1 MTAEPGNEMAAAA
14 AGRGHLRASHADR
27 EQVIAMLK
35 AAFVQG
41 RLTKDELDAR
51 VGQTFAARTDADL
64 AALTADLPAG
74 LARARQ
80 SRQPAPP
87 PAGSPANK
95 TVLLGAGVLIPS
107 TVLAAAFLTGSGGVF
122 KLFLLVIPWFFIV
135 WIVAGLQALDS
146 WQKRSRGQLPPR
158 PVQRGHAVERGQNR
172 GRGDDLVLCGAC
184 SVVRA
189 RHLPEHG
196 VIQRILWSLPVRRDL
211 RGPADLHVTT

>member
-51 VGQTFAARTDADL
+51 VGQPFAARTDADL

-87 PAGSPANK
+87 PAGSPATRRSYWARVCSFHQRCWRPLSSPAVGESSNCSCWSFPGF
-95 TVLLGAGVLIPS
+95 LSSGLSPGSRRSIHGRSALGVSYRRGPSSAATQSNAGR
-107 TVLAAAFLTGSGGVF
+107 TAGGAM
-122 KLFLLVIPWFFIV
+122 IWFFAV
-135 WIVAGLQALDS
+135 PAALSVPVTSLSMASSSASCGRCRSAGICE
-146 WQKRSRGQLPPR
+146 G
-158 PVQRGHAVERGQNR
+158 
-172 GRGDDLVLCGAC
+172 
-184 SVVRA
+184 
-189 RHLPEHG
+189 
-196 VIQRILWSLPVRRDL
+196 L
-211 RGPADLHVTT
+211 RTSM